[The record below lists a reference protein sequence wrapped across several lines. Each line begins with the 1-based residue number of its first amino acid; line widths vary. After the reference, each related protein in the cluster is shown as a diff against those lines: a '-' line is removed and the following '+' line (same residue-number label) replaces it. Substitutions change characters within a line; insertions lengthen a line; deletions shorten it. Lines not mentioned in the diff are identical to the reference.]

1 MIEILDGIREIANF
15 KEGMHLCLYDNDNVE
30 DYPPHWHAPIEIIMP
45 IENTYRAVCDNVEY
59 MIYPDQILLINSGV
73 IHSLFA
79 PPSGRRLIFQADYT
93 LLHQTR
99 DISNVLATLPST
111 MLITPESNETAHQ
124 QIRMLL
130 LQIRDEYALAIP
142 CSKLQS
148 MQSSSKFSC
157 GSDGNSLSAS
167 KAPVQV
173 ITPTRNIWKNFWEY
187 VIISANTVQKTSLL
201 KRLQKEPASVNTT
214 SAGSLNT
221 LPMFLFINT

>member
-99 DISNVLATLPST
+99 DISNSFNHADYSRK
-111 MLITPESNETAHQ
+111 Q
-124 QIRMLL
+124 
-130 LQIRDEYALAIP
+130 
-142 CSKLQS
+142 
-148 MQSSSKFSC
+148 
-157 GSDGNSLSAS
+157 
-167 KAPVQV
+167 
-173 ITPTRNIWKNFWEY
+173 RNCP
-187 VIISANTVQKTSLL
+187 SAN
-201 KRLQKEPASVNTT
+201 PDASAAD
-214 SAGSLNT
+214 S
-221 LPMFLFINT
+221 

>member
-1 MIEILDGIREIANF
+1 MIETLEGIREIANF

-93 LLHQTR
+93 LLHPKATKLP
-99 DISNVLATLPST
+99 ISKSGCFCCRSVMN
-111 MLITPESNETAHQ
+111 MQ
-124 QIRMLL
+124 W
-130 LQIRDEYALAIP
+130 AIP
-142 CSKLQS
+142 CSKPQS
-148 MQSSSKFSC
+148 TQNSSKFSY
-157 GSDGNSLSAS
+157 GSDGSSLPGFQ
-167 KAPVQV
+167 APVQA
-173 ITPTRNIWKNFWEY
+173 IILTRNIWKNFWEY

-221 LPMFLFINT
+221 LPMFLFINM

>member
-1 MIEILDGIREIANF
+1 MIETLEGIREIANF

-111 MLITPESNETAHQ
+111 MLITPESNETALFL
-124 QIRMLL
+124 M
-130 LQIRDEYALAIP
+130 
-142 CSKLQS
+142 
-148 MQSSSKFSC
+148 
-157 GSDGNSLSAS
+157 SA
-167 KAPVQV
+167 
-173 ITPTRNIWKNFWEY
+173 
-187 VIISANTVQKTSLL
+187 
-201 KRLQKEPASVNTT
+201 
-214 SAGSLNT
+214 
-221 LPMFLFINT
+221 